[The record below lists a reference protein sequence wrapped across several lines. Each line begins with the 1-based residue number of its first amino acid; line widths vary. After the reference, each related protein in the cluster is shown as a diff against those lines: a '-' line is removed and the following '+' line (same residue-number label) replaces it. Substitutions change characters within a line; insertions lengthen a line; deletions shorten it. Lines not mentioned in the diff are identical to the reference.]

1 MKLLIAEKWQKS
13 DTKLLENSSTAV
25 LCWPQ
30 RKGDSTMTLG
40 EKIASARKEKGMTQE
55 MLVYLLVG
63 IGAFM
68 GAFLLDELISRIPI
82 LRWCVLGV
90 GKEKKR
96 V

>member
-1 MKLLIAEKWQKS
+1 MAKKS
-13 DTKLLENSSTAV
+13 WGLYIFSLSAH
-25 LCWPQ
+25 CC
-30 RKGDSTMTLG
+30 DSAYELHEHAPNT
-40 EKIASARKEKGMTQE
+40 SE

-63 IGAFM
+63 IGAFI